1 MSYLDSLLSARL
13 FLAPQ
18 LAGDRLYFISNLSG
32 HMSLY
37 AMPAAGGEPE
47 PLLPAP
53 IALQNPELMQGR
65 SFIVWPQL
73 GVILVMIDQDGDE
86 AYKPFL
92 IPLAGGEPEPLFVEA
107 FTDFNVIVG
116 DEDKEGGIVYFMGQG
131 RTQPLWI
138 LYRADLAAR
147 TLTRLGESMYGGFP
161 LAVNPSHTRLIVA
174 DSFGAGDNVLYDL
187 AEGGAR
193 RLIFGQP
200 PEQRPPDRPTPPNG
214 ISFGAFSL
222 DERALIAS
230 SILFDDLG
238 GLIYL
243 PLDQPEQAR
252 PIAITGLAHSGVGE
266 LELAARLHKHSDRW
280 YIRYNIDGCSWAYEG
295 RLDETSL
302 TLQIEHVLV
311 GQGTLANGVL
321 EALEYDKDSD
331 RYALVFSTATSPT
344 QLYVLGG
351 VARQRLN
358 RRTHER
364 LTGLP
369 EEQLASGE
377 DYSFTSFDGLRISA
391 RLYTP
396 APTLGFKPPY
406 PLVYYIHGGPQSQER
421 PNFAWFS
428 MPLIQLLT
436 LHGFA
441 VFTPNVRGST
451 GYGFEYMNRV
461 VRDWGGQDVLDHV
474 HAMTEI
480 LPRDPRL
487 DMTRAGVTGRSYGGF
502 MTLTLAFRYAHL
514 WGAAVDMF
522 GPYDLTNF
530 AERVPETWKP
540 FMKYLVGDPE
550 TERDFLLARSPRSY
564 AGQLACPLLVIQG
577 QNDPRV
583 WEIES
588 RELVEEL
595 RAAGKSAEYL
605 LFEDEGHDI
614 LKYDNRVT
622 CYQAIV
628 NFFEQHLS

>member
-1 MSYLDSLLSARL
+1 MSHLDSLLSARL

-18 LAGDRLYFISNLSG
+18 LAGDRLYFISNLGG

-37 AMPAAGGEPE
+37 AMSAAGGEPE
-47 PLLPAP
+47 PLLPP
-53 IALQNPELMQGR
+53 HIALQNPELMNGR
-65 SFIVWPQL
+65 SFVVWPQL
-73 GVILVMIDQDGDE
+73 GCILVMIDQDGDE

-92 IPLAGGEPEPLFVEA
+92 IPLTGGEPEPVFVDT

-116 DEDKEGGIVYFMGQG
+116 DEDKDTGIVYFMGQG
-131 RTQPLWI
+131 RTQPLWV

-147 TLTRLGESMYGGFP
+147 SLTRLGESMYGGFP
-161 LAVNPSHTRLIVA
+161 LAVSPSHTRYVVA
-174 DSFGAGDNVLYDL
+174 DSFGAGDNVLYALD
-187 AEGGAR
+187 EGSER
-193 RLIFGQP
+193 RLFFGRP
-200 PEQRPPDRPTPPNG
+200 PEQRQPDEPARHNG
-214 ISFGAFSL
+214 IAFGAFSL
-222 DERALIAS
+222 DERALIVG
-230 SILFDDLG
+230 SILFDNLG
-238 GLIYL
+238 GLVYL
-243 PLDQPEQAR
+243 PLDQPEQAQ
-252 PIAITGLAHSGVGE
+252 PITISGLAHHGVGE
-266 LELAARLHKHSDRW
+266 LEMAARLDKRSERW

-295 RLDETSL
+295 RLDEENL
-302 TLQIEHVLV
+302 TLKLEHVLV

-331 RYALVFSTATSPT
+331 RYALVFSTATSPA
-344 QLYVLGG
+344 QLYVLAGA
-351 VARQRLN
+351 ARDHLG
-358 RRTHER
+358 RRTNER
-364 LTGLP
+364 LAGLP
-369 EEQLASGE
+369 EDHLAPGE

-396 APTLGFKPPY
+396 AAALGFKPPY

-436 LHGFA
+436 LRGFA

-451 GYGFEYMNRV
+451 GYGFDYMNRV

-474 HAMTEI
+474 HAMTEV

-487 DMTRAGVTGRSYGGF
+487 DMARAGVTGRSYGGF
-502 MTLTLAFRYAHL
+502 MTLTLAFRYPHL
-514 WGAAVDMF
+514 WQAAVDMF
-522 GPYDLTNF
+522 GPYDLINF

-588 RELVEEL
+588 RELVAEL

-614 LKYDNRVT
+614 LKYTNRVT

-628 NFFEQHLS
+628 TFFDKHL